1 MQIQK
6 SETGALALPSGENSM
21 EKSLKTEGNEPLL
34 GIRSSLSW
42 LEHNTGGE
50 QGGDELGRF
59 FSVSLRTM
67 Y

>member
-6 SETGALALPSGENSM
+6 SEIGALALPSGENSR
-21 EKSLKTEGNEPLL
+21 EKSLKTEGHEPLL
-34 GIRSSLSW
+34 GIRSSLFG
-42 LEHNTGGE
+42 LEHNTGGK

-59 FSVSLRTM
+59 FNISLRTR